1 MTAARHFYL
10 LPGLPALGHPHVG
23 RVPCCCMAD
32 PSPSFTPG
40 TGERLVLTDQ
50 EENVFD
56 HRAPAVLCL
65 QALVHPVG
73 RCPEPGLTNHWDVQG
88 PSSAAEA
95 PFEKSR
101 FGHLGYPT
109 VFHDGI
115 G

>member
-1 MTAARHFYL
+1 
-10 LPGLPALGHPHVG
+10 
-23 RVPCCCMAD
+23 MAD

-50 EENVFD
+50 KENVFD

-65 QALVHPVG
+65 QALVYPVG

-101 FGHLGYPT
+101 FGHFAQLE
-109 VFHDGI
+109 
-115 G
+115 